1 MTAAIEIDRL
11 QKSYGDVTAVADV
24 SLTVETGHSFGYL
37 GPNGSGKTTTIRCML
52 GFIRPSAG
60 RVRMF
65 GLDVA
70 THRSEV
76 LARTGYLP
84 GEFGLWPS
92 MTGAQILSYLA
103 DLSPAPAA
111 HRAALCDRF
120 ELSRADLGRQVRF
133 YSRGMRQKLGI
144 VQAFQHEPEL
154 VVLDEPTEGL
164 DPVMQERFVELLGAH
179 HAAGG
184 TTFMSSHILSAVELA
199 TDEVGVVKDGRL
211 VKTGGTRDL
220 TGERV
225 RHCTLVLKRDAPG
238 GFLDLPGVRNL
249 EGAQRRFTFEFS
261 GDMEALMRALGA
273 VAVEEFLA
281 EPESLS
287 DAFFDVFDAHR

>member
-1 MTAAIEIDRL
+1 MTAAVEIEEL
-11 QKSYGDVTAVADV
+11 QKRFGDVTAVADV
-24 SLTVETGHSFGYL
+24 SLIVEAGRSFGYL

-52 GFIRPSAG
+52 GFIRPSSG
-60 RVRMF
+60 RVRVF

-70 THRSEV
+70 SHRSEA
-76 LARTGYLP
+76 LARIGYLP

-92 MTGAQILSYLA
+92 MTGAQILDYLA
-103 DLSPAPAA
+103 ALSPAAPQ

-120 ELSRADLGRQVRF
+120 ELSRAELARQVRF

-144 VQAFQHEPEL
+144 IQAFQHRPEL

-164 DPVMQERFVELLGAH
+164 DPMMQERFVELLDEH
-179 HAAGG
+179 HAGGG

-199 TDEVGVVKDGRL
+199 TDEVGVVKEGRL

-220 TGERV
+220 TGERI
-225 RHCTLVLKRDAPG
+225 RRCSLVLKENASP
-238 GFLDLPGVRNL
+238 DLLALEGVRNL
-249 EGAQRRFTFEFS
+249 HCAGQRFTFEFA
-261 GDMEALMRALGA
+261 GDMEQLMRALGR
-273 VAVEEFLA
+273 VAIEEFLV

-287 DAFFDVFDAHR
+287 DAFFNVFGAS